1 MTKFYE
7 TDGVSNMTSQELD
20 EIALEKCGVVDSI
33 GYGYATRGKV
43 GEQNGWSAQWIATGG
58 MGNCGTLV
66 LVPLTP
72 RTRAISR
79 EGKIRAFMR
88 AGLSRVQAERLHHAR
103 VQYKFE
109 LLNNLAEILHCKGKT
124 LAMLAHPRAY
134 GPGSGRT
141 QWDRAWG
148 MVFGPEILEISIP
161 RETELAKMV
170 AACVGEEEE

>member
-1 MTKFYE
+1 MNFYE
-7 TDGVSNMTSQELD
+7 TDQGAGEMTAQALD
-20 EIALEKCGVVDSI
+20 NIALDNGGIIDSI
-33 GYGYATRGKV
+33 GFGYATRGKIPELQ
-43 GEQNGWSAQWIATGG
+43 GGWSAQWIATRG

-66 LVPLTP
+66 LVPLTR
-72 RTRAISR
+72 RTRAISK

-88 AGLSRVQAERLHHAR
+88 AGLSRVQAERLHHAK

-124 LAMLAHPRAY
+124 LAMLAHPKSY

-170 AACVGEEEE
+170 AACVGED